1 IEINPNYANAYH
13 NRGVARSDLGDKQ
26 SAIADY
32 NKAIE
37 INPNYA
43 YAYYGRGNV
52 RAALGYTKDAIADFE
67 KAAELL
73 KKDGNEYWYQNALK
87 RLKELKAK

>member
-1 IEINPNYANAYH
+1 LGDKEGEIADYNQAIDINPNYANAY
-13 NRGVARSDLGDKQ
+13 
-26 SAIADY
+26 
-32 NKAIE
+32 
-37 INPNYA
+37 
-43 YAYYGRGNV
+43 YGRGNA

-87 RLKELKAK
+87 RIKELRGE